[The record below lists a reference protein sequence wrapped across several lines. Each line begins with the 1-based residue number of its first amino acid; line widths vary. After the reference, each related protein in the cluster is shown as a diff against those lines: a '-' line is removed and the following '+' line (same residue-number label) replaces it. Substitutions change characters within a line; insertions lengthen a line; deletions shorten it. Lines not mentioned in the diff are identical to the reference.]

1 MLHEAEFSVFLQ
13 KVLGQEEQLSADRAA
28 EVLLVS
34 GRKKNKEKTPNLVGD
49 TRTDL
54 PWQETCQ
61 QSLASSAFSSGI
73 YLYKPEKLSEHSL
86 V

>member
-34 GRKKNKEKTPNLVGD
+34 GRKKTKKKPQILWEILEQIYPDRKLVSKV
-49 TRTDL
+49 
-54 PWQETCQ
+54 WQVALSAQEFICTNQ
-61 QSLASSAFSSGI
+61 KSSQST
-73 YLYKPEKLSEHSL
+73 H
-86 V
+86 